1 LKEHSVFVWD
11 FSKIFSFEGEMAK
24 EEAAVEGAAPK
35 KKGKLM
41 IIIIAVVA
49 VVLIG
54 GGVGAYL
61 LLSKPAAEKHAAQD
75 GEEAGLEDEE
85 SGEEEGEAGE
95 APIYVKLETFTLN
108 LADGESYLQTE
119 MQLLVSDAKFNEKM
133 NARIPEVR
141 DALIRLLTSKT
152 AEELSQPEGKDK
164 LADEVQK
171 QINSVL
177 GIKGKGKGVKK
188 VLFGAF
194 IIQ

>member
-1 LKEHSVFVWD
+1 
-11 FSKIFSFEGEMAK
+11 MAK
-24 EEAAVEGAAPK
+24 EEPAAEVAAPK

-61 LLSKPAAEKHAAQD
+61 LMSKPAAEKKAAHGDEEASAEEEGGD
-75 GEEAGLEDEE
+75 GEEQADEE
-85 SGEEEGEAGE
+85 H
-95 APIYVKLETFTLN
+95 APVYVKLEAFTLN
-108 LADGESYLQTE
+108 LADDESYLQTE
-119 MQLLVSDAKFNEKM
+119 MQLLVADAKVGEKM
-133 NARIPEVR
+133 NARLPEVR

-164 LADEVQK
+164 LATEIQK
-171 QINSVL
+171 QVNEVL
-177 GIKGKGKGVKK
+177 GIKSKSKGVKK
-188 VLFGAF
+188 VLFGSF